1 MIDSSFYITTI
12 YELYNTYALPS
23 LNFFLKYVGLFL
35 PRRIAVVCN
44 VDLFFRDLI
53 GLWGRKH
60 HTSLLK
66 EHFAVIFPF
75 RHYNILLWNH
85 SGFLDFI
92 HRRHTTKFSGLK
104 KLDEKK
110 WGEGREELLYKYIT
124 KRGTSD
130 IRIKLLFTSFI
141 TETDLCQDR
150 IVSSFISHRP
160 PKISPFFF
168 SF

>member
-1 MIDSSFYITTI
+1 MILHFILLLSTNYII
-12 YELYNTYALPS
+12 MHFLHWI
-23 LNFFLKYVGLFL
+23 FFLNMWGFL

-104 KLDEKK
+104 KLDEKNGGGGLNK
-110 WGEGREELLYKYIT
+110 IYYKKGDFRYKDKIVVYFFDH
-124 KRGTSD
+124 K
-130 IRIKLLFTSFI
+130 IRSLSRQNSFFN
-141 TETDLCQDR
+141 E
-150 IVSSFISHRP
+150 VNS
-160 PKISPFFF
+160 
-168 SF
+168 

>member
-1 MIDSSFYITTI
+1 MFDWFFI
-12 YELYNTYALPS
+12 LYYYLRIII
-23 LNFFLKYVGLFL
+23 LMHFLHWIFSEICFFL
-35 PRRIAVVCN
+35 PRRIAVVYN

-104 KLDEKK
+104 KLDEKN
-110 WGEGREELLYKYIT
+110 GGGEELLGIQIYYK
-124 KRGTSD
+124 KGGTSD
-130 IRIKLLFTSFI
+130 IRLKLLFTSLI
-141 TETDLCQDR
+141 TKLDLCQDR
-150 IVSSFISHRP
+150 KVSSFISW
-160 PKISPFFF
+160 PKSAFNEVN
-168 SF
+168 S

>member
-1 MIDSSFYITTI
+1 MIDSSFYITI
-12 YELYNTYALPS
+12 YELYIILMH
-23 LNFFLKYVGLFL
+23 FLHWIFSEIWLFFL
-35 PRRIAVVCN
+35 PRRIAVVYN

-104 KLDEKK
+104 KLDEKN
-110 WGEGREELLYKYIT
+110 GGEELLGIQIYYKKGDFRYKVKIVVYFFDH
-124 KRGTSD
+124 K
-130 IRIKLLFTSFI
+130 IRSLSRQNSFFN
-141 TETDLCQDR
+141 E
-150 IVSSFISHRP
+150 VNS
-160 PKISPFFF
+160 
-168 SF
+168 

>member
-1 MIDSSFYITTI
+1 MGF
-12 YELYNTYALPS
+12 
-23 LNFFLKYVGLFL
+23 FL

-92 HRRHTTKFSGLK
+92 HRRHTTKIGGLK
-104 KLDEKK
+104 KLDEKN
-110 WGEGREELLYKYIT
+110 GGGEELLYKYIT
-124 KRGTSD
+124 KR
-130 IRIKLLFTSFI
+130 IKLLFTSLI
-141 TETDLCQDR
+141 TESDLCQDR
-150 IVSSFISHRP
+150 TVSSIIYW
-160 PKISPFFF
+160 PKSAFNEVN
-168 SF
+168 S